1 MSNFSSNS
9 RIKIAVLG
17 AGAVGSLIGGLLQK
31 SGEDVTLIA
40 RPEHARAI
48 NNKGLQID
56 GALGVFSVPVRA
68 AETLDFSPD
77 LVLLTV
83 KTQDIEATCRP
94 IIPLLKNATI
104 VTLQNGLKC
113 EHIIASLLP
122 EASVISGVVMF
133 NANFLTPG
141 HVNYTLGGSLIIG
154 EAFGDNG
161 PRTKDVQVLLNMAIP
176 TEISNNIIGVRWT
189 KLLINNLGNG
199 LEGMTGLPIGKCME
213 HAGLRKIGIME
224 FREGYFVAKKAGV
237 QLGGLPKVPASTAHF
252 IANAPLFLASLILKL
267 RMGSLKTTSST
278 LQSLQRGRPTEINF
292 LNGEIVSIGEKLSI
306 ATPFNKGIVTT
317 VKEVERSGRFFTP
330 EELVDRLL

>member
-17 AGAVGSLIGGLLQK
+17 AGAVGSLIGGLLHK

-48 NNKGLQID
+48 NNEGLQID
-56 GALGVFSVPVRA
+56 GTLGVFSVPVRA
-68 AETLDFSPD
+68 SETLDFSPD
-77 LVLLTV
+77 IVLLTV

-122 EASVISGVVMF
+122 GASVISGVVMF
-133 NANFLTPG
+133 NANFSTPG

-189 KLLINNLGNG
+189 KLLINNLVNG

-237 QLGGLPKVPASTAHF
+237 QLGGLPKVPTFTAHF
-252 IANAPLFLASLILKL
+252 IANAPMFLASLTLKL
-267 RMGSLKTTSST
+267 RMGSLETTSST

-292 LNGEIVSIGEKLSI
+292 LNGEIVSIGEKLSV
-306 ATPFNKGIVTT
+306 ATPFNKEIVAT

-330 EELVDRLL
+330 EELVKRLL